1 MKSWTHS
8 QIQKSLNVQSAL
20 SPTNIRKNPS
30 SSDLHC
36 VENIGPAGL
45 AFSQKSLQDC
55 VPLSDDV
62 KTMTVRRKSFN
73 NVSLVNGT
81 AASKL
86 DHTNHGAKV
95 AGLSAANKGRSS
107 VG

>member
-1 MKSWTHS
+1 MKSWTQS
-8 QIQKSLNVQSAL
+8 QIHKSLNGQSAL

-30 SSDLHC
+30 SSDLHHI
-36 VENIGPAGL
+36 ENIGPAGV
-45 AFSQKSLQDC
+45 AFNQKSLQDC
-55 VPLSDDV
+55 APVSNDI

-73 NVSLVNGT
+73 SVTLVNGT

-86 DHTNHGAKV
+86 DHTSHSAKV
-95 AGLSAANKGRSS
+95 ASLSTANKGRSS